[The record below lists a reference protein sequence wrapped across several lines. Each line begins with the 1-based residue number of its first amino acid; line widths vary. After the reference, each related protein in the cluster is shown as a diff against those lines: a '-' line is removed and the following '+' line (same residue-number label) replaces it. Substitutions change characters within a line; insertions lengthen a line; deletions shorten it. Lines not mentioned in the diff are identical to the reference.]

1 VATACPYDRIGNGW
15 LTAAISR
22 PAFSPS
28 KVFCSM
34 SDNPLLS
41 AWSTPFGLPPFAD
54 IRPQDYVAAFDTA
67 MAEARADIDAI
78 AGHADAPTFD
88 NTIRAM
94 ETSGEA
100 LTRVSRT
107 FYNLTGAHTNPEL
120 QAIEREMAPKLAR
133 HGSETLLNP
142 KLAARVFALW
152 DQRAGLDLTPE
163 QARVLERY
171 QLMFTRAGA
180 GLDEAA
186 KTRMAEISQRLAT
199 LGTQF
204 AQNVLKDESDY
215 QLVLETEADRAGLPD
230 FLLAAAA
237 AAAKERGLEGKHVI
251 TLSRSSIE
259 PFLQFSTNRA
269 LREEAFKA
277 WSARGEA
284 EGPTDNRGV
293 IAETLALRAE
303 RARLLGYPSYAAYKL
318 DDAMAK
324 TPDAVRG
331 LLTRVWGPAVERA
344 REEAE
349 KLAEV
354 ARAEGNNAAIAPWD
368 WRHYAEKVRKRD
380 HDLDETEL
388 KPYLRLDKIIE
399 AAFDTATR
407 LFGLRFE
414 EKHGLPVYHP
424 DVRVFEVSD
433 AQGNHVGLFL
443 GDYFARPS
451 KRSGAWMSAFRAQH
465 KLDGEVRPIIV
476 NVMNFSKGA
485 DGEPALLT
493 FDDARTLFHEFGHG
507 LHGLLSD
514 VTYPMISGTSVAR
527 DFVELPSQLYEHWL
541 SQPEVLSR
549 FAVHYKTGEPM
560 PKALLDKVLGARNF
574 NQGFAT
580 VEYTACALI
589 DLALHEMPDPSGID
603 VTAYEASALK
613 DLGMPSEI
621 TMRHRLPHFAHAFA
635 GEGYSSGYYSYM
647 WSEVMDADAFSAFE
661 ETGNVFD
668 PATAEKL
675 YRHIYSAGGRQ
686 DPDAAYKAFRGRGP
700 DINALLEKR
709 GLKAA

>member
-1 VATACPYDRIGNGW
+1 
-15 LTAAISR
+15 
-22 PAFSPS
+22 
-28 KVFCSM
+28 M

-67 MAEARADIDAI
+67 MAEARADIDSI
-78 AGHADAPTFD
+78 AGQADAPTFD

-100 LTRVSRT
+100 LTGVSRT

-120 QAIEREMAPKLAR
+120 QAIEREMAPKLAK

-152 DQRAGLDLTPE
+152 NQRAGLDLTPE

-344 REEAE
+344 REEAD

-433 AQGNHVGLFL
+433 ARGNHVGLFL

-485 DGEPALLT
+485 DDEPALLT